1 MNIAS
6 KENCLGDRFFA
17 FDNVHKQMSYP
28 WTKWFAH
35 YKEKIYGNNDDYNNL
50 KGRQ

>member
-6 KENCLGDRFFA
+6 RENCLGDRFFA

-28 WTKWFAH
+28 WTKLFAH
-35 YKEKIYGNNDDYNNL
+35 YKQTYGNNDDYTNL

>member
-28 WTKWFAH
+28 WTKLFAH
-35 YKEKIYGNNDDYNNL
+35 HQHTYGNNDDYNNL

>member
-6 KENCLGDRFFA
+6 RENCLGDRFFA

-28 WTKWFAH
+28 WTKLFAH
-35 YKEKIYGNNDDYNNL
+35 NKHTYGNNDDYNNL